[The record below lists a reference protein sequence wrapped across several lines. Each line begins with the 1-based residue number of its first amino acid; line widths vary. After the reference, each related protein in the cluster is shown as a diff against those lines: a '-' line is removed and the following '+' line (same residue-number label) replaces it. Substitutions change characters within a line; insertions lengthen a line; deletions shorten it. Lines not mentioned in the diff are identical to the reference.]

1 MISASETAEEKLK
14 EVIFHRLS
22 DVGLGFRVREDAD
35 QSSGKT
41 FSIKLDYKQDN
52 DQVMELNGLC
62 LFLDPACA
70 AGLKDYELDYQ
81 EEPAG
86 FCLKRPSDIADAV
99 VVREGE
105 VVFGEAS

>member
-1 MISASETAEEKLK
+1 MISASERAEEKLK
-14 EVIFHRLS
+14 EVMFHRLS

-35 QSSGKT
+35 KSRGKT
-41 FSIKLDYKQDN
+41 FSIKLDRRQDN
-52 DQVMELNGLC
+52 DHVMELNGIC

-86 FCLKRPSDIADAV
+86 FCLKRPSGIVDAV
-99 VVREGE
+99 AGGEGK

>member
-1 MISASETAEEKLK
+1 MIFASESAAEKLK
-14 EVIFHRLS
+14 EVICNRLS
-22 DVGLGFRVREDAD
+22 NVGLGFRVQEDTD

-52 DQVMELNGLC
+52 DHVMELNGLC

-81 EEPAG
+81 EELAG
-86 FCLKRPSDIADAV
+86 FCLKRPSGIVDAV
-99 VVREGE
+99 ASGEGK